1 MVNLLEAKKS
11 RFSLPVEVTI
21 EEEASVIEEEVDHSE
36 IEEDTRTGPMIMEI
50 VLLVVISET
59 NLEDASTVE
68 KKDT

>member
-21 EEEASVIEEEVDHSE
+21 EEEALVIEEEDDHSE
-36 IEEDTRTGPMIMEI
+36 IGEDTRTGPTIMET
-50 VLLVVISET
+50 VLLAVILET
-59 NLEDASTVE
+59 SLEDASTAE